1 MADDKA
7 VGAPA
12 LDTNIESGN
21 FDEKRAQAPAAAP
34 PKKAP
39 AEDEDEDED
48 EDEETTQS
56 YSTFYSSKVKH
67 IEEMLLELDA
77 QPSEAT
83 PQVLP
88 SL

>member
-1 MADDKA
+1 MVVQEIPDQEAEQPSA
-7 VGAPA
+7 
-12 LDTNIESGN
+12 TEEQES
-21 FDEKRAQAPAAAP
+21 
-34 PKKAP
+34 
-39 AEDEDEDED
+39 EDEDED

-67 IEEMLLELDA
+67 IEEMLLQLDA

>member
-1 MADDKA
+1 MVVQEIPDQEAEQPSA
-7 VGAPA
+7 
-12 LDTNIESGN
+12 TEEQES
-21 FDEKRAQAPAAAP
+21 
-34 PKKAP
+34 
-39 AEDEDEDED
+39 EDEDEDED

-67 IEEMLLELDA
+67 IEEMLLQLDA